1 MASSSRSSWL
11 VPADL
16 LDEGAKAVRSDPLD
30 LERERA
36 RYGGAPAVASGCR
49 SPYRPRDLRG

>member
-1 MASSSRSSWL
+1 MSWL

-36 RYGGAPAVASGCR
+36 RYGGAT
-49 SPYRPRDLRG
+49 RGGVGVSIPVSSA